1 MRKRLHFK
9 KWPLGCSVRGEQ
21 LPREMLLAVAGM
33 IVSTLLVAVIVWGC
47 GQPRAP
53 KQTKSQPAVVFTR
66 GQNSILIESPT
77 AQFELLGSGYLQ
89 ARLKAGGKLLSLDE
103 PEAGTPANAEYVKVE
118 GKDVRDFS
126 LDLSH
131 ATISDSSDT
140 SVARVVA
147 VGHSA
152 TLPTVQQTL
161 TIELSDKLPS
171 MAVVRSV
178 YRNTGSS
185 AVSLDRVVAQ
195 QHRFSEAMRDH
206 APEPYG
212 MWSFEGA
219 SVKWGLNELT
229 PLTKDFSRENRL
241 QEVIPG
247 SPGTGGG
254 IPVNAF
260 WDAEVGEAI
269 GHIEPRAV
277 RAWMPVQVRP
287 DGRVQTSLQFMP
299 DSTLSP
305 GAEYETPPTFL
316 AVYHGD
322 YYEPLRM
329 YSEALAMRG
338 WHPAKPNASA
348 YKPNWCG
355 WGYELNFTAAQ
366 MINTI
371 PKLKLLGIQWATLD
385 AGWFNN
391 RGDWEPR
398 ADLRGGAMKDL
409 VDKFHQQGIRLTL
422 WWIPIVAEDG
432 HGTDIL
438 DNKPY
443 KTSEVVKQ
451 HPDWLI
457 LNKDGKPARM
467 TSDMAGLCP
476 AMPEV
481 KEYYRQL
488 TLRFIRDWGFDGHKL
503 DFSFATPRCYNPKH
517 HHQSADESTRAMGDV
532 YKIIF
537 DTTMEV
543 KPDAVQQICPCGTPP
558 NFAWLPYLNQAV
570 TADPVGSAQV
580 RRRIKMYKA
589 LLGPSAAVYGDHV
602 ELTNVRN
609 LNTEQ
614 EQDEGR
620 DFASTIG
627 PGGVPGT
634 KFTWPDYGTRFHSV
648 QLTDEKESVWKK
660 WLTIY
665 QDKMLSQ
672 GTFRNLYVYG
682 YDFPEAYA
690 IAKDGKMYYAFFA
703 PEPGTSWEGTLELR
717 GLSGADHFRVMDYE
731 AQRDLGM
738 VTAPDFQI
746 NTKFNDHLLLEV
758 SRP

>member
-1 MRKRLHFK
+1 MKLRPKR
-9 KWPLGCSVRGEQ
+9 PGS
-21 LPREMLLAVAGM
+21 LPLLAVA
-33 IVSTLLVAVIVWGC
+33 LVIWGC
-47 GQPRAP
+47 GQPHIAKKEASQQNIVITRA
-53 KQTKSQPAVVFTR
+53 A
-66 GQNSILIESPT
+66 NSILIESPT
-77 AQFELLGSGYLQ
+77 AEFELLASGYLHGC
-89 ARLKAGGKLLSLDE
+89 LNAGGKLLSLDE
-103 PEAGTPANAEYVKVE
+103 PESGAPQNAEYVSAA

-131 ATISDSSDT
+131 ASISNAADH
-140 SVARVVA
+140 SVARVIA

-152 TLPTVQQTL
+152 SLPTIEQTV
-161 TIELSDKLPS
+161 TIEVNNQLPN

-185 AVSLDRVVAQ
+185 AVSLDRVTAQ

-206 APEPYG
+206 ALEPYRL
-212 MWSFEGA
+212 WSFEGA

-229 PLTKDFSRENRL
+229 PLTKDFSRVNKL
-241 QEVIPG
+241 QQVIPG
-247 SPGTGGG
+247 APGTGGG
-254 IPVNAF
+254 IPVVAF

-269 GHIEPRAV
+269 GHIEPKAV
-277 RAWMPVQVRP
+277 PGSMPVQVLP
-287 DGRVQTSLQFMP
+287 DGRVQASLQFTP
-299 DSTLSP
+299 DSPLLP
-305 GAEYETPPTFL
+305 GTEYETPPTFL

-329 YSEALAMRG
+329 YSEALGMRG

-348 YKPNWCG
+348 YKANWCG

-366 MINTI
+366 MLNTI
-371 PKLKLLGIQWATLD
+371 PKLKALGIEWATLD

-409 VDKFHQQGIRLTL
+409 VDKFHQQGIHLTL

-457 LNKDGKPARM
+457 LDKNGKPARM

-476 AMPEV
+476 AVPEV
-481 KEYYRQL
+481 REYYRQL

-503 DFSFATPRCYNPKH
+503 DFSFATPPCYNPKH
-517 HHQSADESTRAMGDV
+517 HHQSPYDSTQAMADV
-532 YKIIF
+532 YKVIF
-537 DTTMEV
+537 DTTMEL
-543 KPDAVQQICPCGTPP
+543 KPESVAQICPCGTPP

-602 ELTNVRN
+602 ELTKVRN
-609 LNTEQ
+609 PNTEQ
-614 EQDEGR
+614 EEDEGR

-634 KFTWPDYGTRFHSV
+634 KFTWPDYGKRFRGV
-648 QLTDEKESVWKK
+648 ELTDEKEAVWKK

-665 QDKMLSQ
+665 RDKMLSQ

-682 YDFPEAYA
+682 YDSPEAYA

-703 PEPGTSWEGTLELR
+703 PEPGASWEGTLELR
-717 GLSGADHFRVMDYE
+717 GLSGGDHFRVVDYE
-731 AQRDLGM
+731 ANRELGT
-738 VTAPDFQI
+738 VTQPDFRM
-746 NTKFNDHLLLEV
+746 NAKFTDHLLLVV
-758 SRP
+758 SRE